1 MTLIKWL
8 LILALGAGI
17 YKYITGPSGSIE
29 SGVLEDLPGYV
40 GPQVMGFQ
48 KIGGQVQAGHEVMIF
63 APQNCSGDVA
73 QRALRIAQSLK
84 DKGIP
89 VRSTNKISLAFKEG
103 SREALEQAAERS
115 QRNMDQLMNRE
126 GPFVFINNHGK
137 ANPSLEEIT
146 AAYSVMKSG

>member
-8 LILALGAGI
+8 LILALGAGT
-17 YKYITGPSGSIE
+17 YKYITHPSAPIE
-29 SGVLEDLPGYV
+29 SGVSEDMPDYL

-48 KIGGQVQAGHEVMIF
+48 EIGGQVQSGNEVMIF

-84 DKGIP
+84 DQGIP
-89 VRSTNKISLAFKEG
+89 VRSTNKISLAFQEG

-115 QRNMDQLMNRE
+115 QRNMNQLMNRE

-146 AAYSVMKSG
+146 AAYSAMKSG